1 MKSIKIGLLLVTG
14 FLAVATFGCSGG
26 GAPAASGTPAATTG
40 TPAAP
45 PATP

>member
-14 FLAVATFGCSGG
+14 FLAVATFGCS
-26 GAPAASGTPAATTG
+26 STPPTGTTG
-40 TPAAP
+40 TPAATGSAAP

>member
-14 FLAVATFGCSGG
+14 FLTVATFGCSGG
-26 GAPAASGTPAATTG
+26 GGASATATASPAATT
-40 TPAAP
+40 A

>member
-14 FLAVATFGCSGG
+14 FLAVATFGCSSTPPAGG
-26 GAPAASGTPAATTG
+26 TATPGATGAPST
-40 TPAAP
+40 P

>member
-26 GAPAASGTPAATTG
+26 GSASATATATPGAATPAATT
-40 TPAAP
+40 TP
-45 PATP
+45 